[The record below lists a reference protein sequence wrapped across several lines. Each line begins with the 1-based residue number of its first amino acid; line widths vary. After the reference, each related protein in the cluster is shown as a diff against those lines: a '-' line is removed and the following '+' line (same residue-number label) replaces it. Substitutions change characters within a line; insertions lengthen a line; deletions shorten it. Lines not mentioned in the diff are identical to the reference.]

1 LAKLAWEVELLG
13 AQAVEPKV
21 FETNLYNKKVSEYRG
36 Q

>member
-1 LAKLAWEVELLG
+1 VEELHE